1 MLEFTNENHNYRAR
15 KLNTFDQMHVL
26 KRVGPLILQ
35 IMQQVSGGQPEGV
48 NAVLNQLE
56 TFLAALRQMADED
69 MDFVVKTCVGAVQ
82 RQQGT
87 NGAGIWAPIFDPR
100 SGMFMFEDINL
111 LVVFD
116 ITSQVVR
123 DNLGGFFPIS
133 SAGDGSPATQ
143 AALSG

>member
-1 MLEFTNENHNYRAR
+1 
-15 KLNTFDQMHVL
+15 
-26 KRVGPLILQ
+26 
-35 IMQQVSGGQPEGV
+35 MQQVSGGQPEGV
-48 NAVLNQLE
+48 NAVWNGLE

-69 MDFVVKTCVGAVQ
+69 MDFVVKTCAGAVQ

-123 DNLGGFFPIS
+123 DKPGWFFSYQQRRGWFPSNAGGVEWMIY
-133 SAGDGSPATQ
+133 DDW
-143 AALSG
+143 